1 MNKHIDWN
9 HDQTARYAR
18 SLAYLSR
25 ERAGGWLGECLRAAM
40 VAVGI
45 VAGLIVIACL

>member
-1 MNKHIDWN
+1 MRPVDWN

-18 SLAYLSR
+18 SLAYLGR
-25 ERAGGWLGECLRAAM
+25 ERAGGWLGEVLRAAV

-45 VAGLIVIACL
+45 VAGLVIIACL